1 MIGDFFTSDHRAG
14 RDDGPKQDDI
24 PFTQR
29 SPKKRSESRSASHH
43 RRQVTGQ
50 LFGRDHRDLFT
61 TVPEDGRQRGG
72 IGQCQARMP
81 RTEHIVPVED
91 VAGQD
96 SLRILG
102 RMIDIRDLEGRA
114 HRRDIVVNVLA
125 ETSDGTSRAIQQAI
139 SASMTGLT

>member
-1 MIGDFFTSDHRAG
+1 
-14 RDDGPKQDDI
+14 
-24 PFTQR
+24 
-29 SPKKRSESRSASHH
+29 
-43 RRQVTGQ
+43 
-50 LFGRDHRDLFT
+50 
-61 TVPEDGRQRGG
+61 
-72 IGQCQARMP
+72 MP